1 MEKIWN
7 EINNL
12 EAENKKM
19 RTANKRMQKTIAEK
33 TKAINENGI
42 SIEKNNQRISKLLK
56 LIEKRG
62 GREKD
67 ENKKT
72 MDKTRIH
79 SPSILG

>member
-7 EINNL
+7 EINSL

-42 SIEKNNQRISKLLK
+42 SIEKSNQKISKLLK
-56 LIEKRG
+56 LLEKKG
-62 GREKD
+62 GKNEPQRKFRTFGLRD
-67 ENKKT
+67 F
-72 MDKTRIH
+72 R
-79 SPSILG
+79 LYLL

>member
-12 EAENKKM
+12 EAESKKM

-33 TKAINENGI
+33 TKAINDNVI

-56 LIEKRG
+56 LLEKRG
-62 GREKD
+62 AE
-67 ENKKT
+67 
-72 MDKTRIH
+72 
-79 SPSILG
+79 

>member
-19 RTANKRMQKTIAEK
+19 RTANKRMQKTIVEK
-33 TKAINENGI
+33 TKAINDNGI

-56 LIEKRG
+56 LLEKKG
-62 GREKD
+62 G
-67 ENKKT
+67 KK
-72 MDKTRIH
+72 
-79 SPSILG
+79 

>member
-7 EINNL
+7 DINNS

-33 TKAINENGI
+33 TKAINDNGI

-56 LIEKRG
+56 LLEKRG
-62 GREKD
+62 AE
-67 ENKKT
+67 
-72 MDKTRIH
+72 
-79 SPSILG
+79 